1 MWVGVGV
8 PPWPSLAGLDG
19 EWKGGVEGEGRGGR
33 GNDHSGPLP
42 PPSLFCGLGLRGGGG
57 ATMARWMQFW
67 GIQPPCQEAQA
78 APCSCEG
85 RRPMRVC
92 WET

>member
-42 PPSLFCGLGLRGGGG
+42 PPSLFCGLGLRGGGCHHG
-57 ATMARWMQFW
+57 EVDAVLGNSTTLPRS
-67 GIQPPCQEAQA
+67 P
-78 APCSCEG
+78 G
-85 RRPMRVC
+85 RPLQL
-92 WET
+92 

>member
-42 PPSLFCGLGLRGGGG
+42 PPSLFCGLGLRGGGV
-57 ATMARWMQFW
+57 
-67 GIQPPCQEAQA
+67 PPWRGG
-78 APCSCEG
+78 CSSGEFNHPAKKPRPPPAVVREEG
-85 RRPMRVC
+85 P
-92 WET
+92 